1 MNKNIGAKV
10 YTLSLNSAASMGDD
24 DSNLEWIREGTEV
37 VKASDYETALN
48 LILKLE
54 AERDKLRETLQEILD
69 EHDSW
74 FIHEA
79 ARKALK
85 EQT

>member
-10 YTLSLNSAASMGDD
+10 YTLSLNSAASMGND

-54 AERDKLRETLQEILD
+54 AELANLQIQNDINVEVINYVYN
-69 EHDSW
+69 
-74 FIHEA
+74 IVQQ
-79 ARKALK
+79 ALK